1 MRPIPV
7 RTPAVKSEIQ
17 RDRHDAGSDNPNRK
31 PAMKASTNNDSPVEV
46 VISRSTTRHCWV
58 VLMGGHSAP
67 LPWADSADAGLVA
80 SWVKAN
86 ASGKVKVQIR
96 L

>member
-1 MRPIPV
+1 
-7 RTPAVKSEIQ
+7 
-17 RDRHDAGSDNPNRK
+17 
-31 PAMKASTNNDSPVEV
+31 MKATINNDLPVEV
-46 VISRSTTRHCWV
+46 VISRSAARRCWV

-67 LPWADSADAGLVA
+67 LPWADSADATTVA

-86 ASGKVKVQIR
+86 AGGKVIVQVR